1 MNDGKIDGFNGNEYV
16 NDLGAGNLAA
26 AFAWSGDVAQITLDN
41 PDVRFAI
48 PDSGGMLWSDNF
60 LIPIGTDKADLASEW
75 INFFYDPKNA
85 AVLTAG
91 IQYVSPVAGTGDA
104 ADGDG
109 GRRGEAR
116 REPARR
122 PDAPSSSRSCTSS
135 ARSTRPKRRSS
146 TSGSPRSSARADPRG
161 EWPPRSHLPKRR
173 RNRRSRA
180 RRSSNATIRGS
191 GRGGVTPWLLLA
203 PGIIW
208 LLLFFFVPLYTLFR
222 MSLSERTDRF
232 SDPTFNWHWANYG
245 DAFSRFGDQ
254 FYRSFAYAAA
264 ATLLALA
271 IGYPLAYVI
280 AFRGG
285 RFRNVLLGLVVIPF
299 FTNFLIRTLAWRT
312 ILGEQSWVTSV
323 LRNVGILG
331 ASDTFLRT
339 PIAVIGGLTY
349 NFLPFMVLPI
359 YVALEKIDPGLVDA
373 ARDLYSTT
381 WRAFR
386 KIVFP
391 MSLPGVFAGSLL
403 VFIPAAG
410 DFVNAYYL
418 GNAHTTM
425 IGSVVQDQFLVQGDY
440 PVAAALSFVFMG
452 IVMVLVT
459 IYARVLGTEDL
470 T

>member
-1 MNDGKIDGFNGNEYV
+1 M
-16 NDLGAGNLAA
+16 ATA
-26 AFAWSGDVAQITLDN
+26 VA
-41 PDVRFAI
+41 P
-48 PDSGGMLWSDNF
+48 PEE
-60 LIPIGTDKADLASEW
+60 KA
-75 INFFYDPKNA
+75 
-85 AVLTAG
+85 
-91 IQYVSPVAGTGDA
+91 
-104 ADGDG
+104 
-109 GRRGEAR
+109 
-116 REPARR
+116 EP
-122 PDAPSSSRSCTSS
+122 S
-135 ARSTRPKRRSS
+135 K
-146 TSGSPRSSARADPRG
+146 
-161 EWPPRSHLPKRR
+161 
-173 RNRRSRA
+173 SRA
-180 RRSSNATIRGS
+180 TIVERDDQGKR
-191 GRGGVTPWLLLA
+191 RGGVTPWLLLA

-312 ILGEQSWVTSV
+312 ILGEQSWFTSV

-339 PIAVIGGLTY
+339 PIAVVGGLTY

>member
-1 MNDGKIDGFNGNEYV
+1 VQATATPPDEAPAEPPKSRATIVERDDEGK
-16 NDLGAGNLAA
+16 
-26 AFAWSGDVAQITLDN
+26 
-41 PDVRFAI
+41 R
-48 PDSGGMLWSDNF
+48 SGG
-60 LIPIGTDKADLASEW
+60 A
-75 INFFYDPKNA
+75 
-85 AVLTAG
+85 
-91 IQYVSPVAGTGDA
+91 
-104 ADGDG
+104 
-109 GRRGEAR
+109 
-116 REPARR
+116 
-122 PDAPSSSRSCTSS
+122 
-135 ARSTRPKRRSS
+135 
-146 TSGSPRSSARADPRG
+146 
-161 EWPPRSHLPKRR
+161 
-173 RNRRSRA
+173 
-180 RRSSNATIRGS
+180 
-191 GRGGVTPWLLLA
+191 TPWLLLA
-203 PGIIW
+203 PGILW
-208 LLLFFFVPLYTLFR
+208 LVLFFFVPLYTLFR

-232 SDPTFNWHWANYG
+232 SDPKFNWHWANYG
-245 DAFSRFGDQ
+245 NAFSRFGDQ
-254 FYRSFAYAAA
+254 FYRSFWYAAA
-264 ATLLALA
+264 ATLLALL

-285 RFRNVLLGLVVIPF
+285 RFRNVLLGLVVVPF

-312 ILGEQSWVTSV
+312 ILGNDGWVIHT
-323 LRNVGILG
+323 LRDIGILG
-331 ASDTFLRT
+331 STASLLRT
-339 PIAVIGGLTY
+339 PIAVVGGLTY

-359 YVALEKIDPGLVDA
+359 YVAIEKIDPGLVDA

-425 IGSVVQDQFLVQGDY
+425 IGNVVQDQFLVQGSY

-459 IYARVLGTEDL
+459 LYARLLGTEDL